1 MAGAR
6 RSYGTG
12 SLLTEKTAAGEV
24 WIGKWRDD
32 GRQIKRRIGPVR
44 RSGTDGL
51 GRKEAEARLRV
62 LMAEVRAEDVQ
73 TLTKRQQRPGDI
85 TIGDLWAA
93 YRDDRGREL
102 KPSTIHDYGR
112 CVEGWFVPHFADQ
125 PIHRITRADVDRLV
139 DKMVAGRHK
148 KRGDRQG
155 LAPKSIRNY
164 VTLLTTL
171 LNYAIRSKGWISQN
185 VAAGVTVPV
194 DDQDDTDEL
203 QFLEPHEVYDL
214 ATAALRDPLYGVL
227 DHALILTAA
236 QTGLRQGELL
246 ALRWESVDYAAGVV
260 RVVRNVV
267 RHRET
272 TPKSK
277 ERRVVPL
284 APDVARVLIN
294 LGGVDPDPDALV
306 FANPLT
312 GGYLTR
318 SPLMRRYRVALK
330 ATGLDVEFRFHDL
343 RHTFG
348 TRMAAAGVDVRK
360 IQAWLGHA
368 GMKTTERYMHYAP
381 AHDDASRIGAAFAAA
396 DPRDLPTPTRD
407 TVSAA

>member
-1 MAGAR
+1 MSAR

-12 SLLTEKTAAGEV
+12 SLMVRTNRGGDV
-24 WIGKWRDD
+24 WVGQWRDD
-32 GRQIKRRIGPVR
+32 GRLIKRTIGAKGP
-44 RSGTDGL
+44 DGL
-51 GRKEAEARLRV
+51 GRKAAEARLRA
-62 LMAEVRAEDVQ
+62 LMDEVRAEDVQ
-73 TLTKRQQRPGDI
+73 TVTARPKRRGEV
-85 TIGDLWAA
+85 TVGDLWAA

-112 CVEGWFVPHFADQ
+112 CVEGWFVPHFGDQ

-139 DKMVAGRHK
+139 DKMVVGRHK
-148 KRGDRQG
+148 KRGDRPG

-171 LNYAIRSKGWISQN
+171 LNYAMRTKGWIGQN
-185 VAAGVTVPV
+185 VAAGVTVPA
-194 DDQDDTDEL
+194 DDQEDADEL
-203 QFLEPHEVYDL
+203 HFLEPHEVHDL
-214 ATAALRDPLYGVL
+214 ATMARRDPLYGEL

-246 ALRWESVDYAAGVV
+246 ALRWESVDFAAGVL

-284 APDVARVLIN
+284 APDVARVLLD
-294 LGGVDPDPDALV
+294 LGGPDVDPDGLV

-330 ATGLDVEFRFHDL
+330 AAGLDVEFRFHDL

-360 IQAWLGHA
+360 IQAWLGHQ

-381 AHDDASRIGAAFAAA
+381 AHDDAARIGAAFTSA
-396 DPRDLPTPTRD
+396 DPRGDARPRA
-407 TVSAA
+407 VA